1 MGSPS
6 ASPLQPLAA
15 GLVTFAGGVWSFSGK
30 GFIIPVVHAAAGVFD
45 LGIDF
50 GILGTTL
57 DAVPVPVTGFP
68 LDPTPDPNAR
78 SIITVRGPF
87 PTVVFNIAVR
97 YLVTPAI
104 GIVALQVLLANAA
117 NALVDPPA
125 TGFDVFLF
133 KGLGG
138 DRAGPQLTFP

>member
-6 ASPLQPLAA
+6 AAPLQPLVA
-15 GLVTFAGGVWSFSGK
+15 GLVTFVGGAWGFSGK
-30 GFIIPVVHAAAGVFD
+30 GCIAPVVHAGAGIFD

-50 GILGTTL
+50 GIYGTTL
-57 DAVPVPVTGFP
+57 DAVVVPVAGFP
-68 LDPTPDPNAR
+68 PDPTLDPNAR

-87 PTVVFNIAVR
+87 PTGIFNIAVR
-97 YLVTPAI
+97 YLVNPAV
-104 GIVALQVLLANAA
+104 GIVAVQVLLANVA
-117 NALVDPPA
+117 NALTDPPV
-125 TGFDVFLF
+125 TGFDVVVF